1 VGFGRRFLRRSGR
14 RGAQEPG
21 ATTRRRR
28 SFTVALIGVDGA
40 GKTTVARELEQTLP
54 LPARYVYMGAN
65 PEAASHLLPTTRLVR
80 AVRRRRGTSSAGDFP
95 RDAALQHRSGS
106 PGILTTVHEGAWLAN
121 RIAEEWYRQLV
132 VWRHLATGRI
142 VLLDRHYHADYHATD
157 VAGGSERSRA
167 RRLHGFLLARV
178 YPKPDVVVFL
188 DAPPEVL
195 LARKGEGTVE
205 YLSRRRDDYLALR
218 DSTPHFV
225 SVDATEPLDEVT
237 ADVADVIV
245 GFARTG
251 ATSAARPSRVTG

>member
-1 VGFGRRFLRRSGR
+1 M
-14 RGAQEPG
+14 
-21 ATTRRRR
+21 
-28 SFTVALIGVDGA
+28 
-40 GKTTVARELEQTLP
+40 ARELEQTLP

-80 AVRRRRGTSSAGDFP
+80 AVRRRRGTSTAGDFP
-95 RDAALQHRSGS
+95 RDVQLQRPSGPS
-106 PGILTTVHEGAWLAN
+106 GILTTVHEAAWLAN
-121 RIAEEWYRQLV
+121 RIAEEWYRQLI

-157 VAGGSERSRA
+157 VAAGTGRSRA
-167 RRLHGFLLARV
+167 RRLHGFLLGRV

-205 YLSRRRDDYLALR
+205 YLARRRDDYLALR

-225 SVDATEPLDEVT
+225 SVDATEPLDAVT
-237 ADVADVIV
+237 AAVADVIV
-245 GFARTG
+245 AFARTG
-251 ATSAARPSRVTG
+251 ATAAAEPSRATR